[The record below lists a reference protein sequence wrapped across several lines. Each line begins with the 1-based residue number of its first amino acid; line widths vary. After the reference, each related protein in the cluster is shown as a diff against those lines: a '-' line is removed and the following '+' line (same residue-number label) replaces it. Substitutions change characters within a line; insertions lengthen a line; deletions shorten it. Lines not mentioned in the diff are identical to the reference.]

1 MNGPDNKPQ
10 RRFWPSWAASMAVA
24 AAALVVTPARAIDVD
39 AGDYTALPAGTKLG
53 LLYYQHATRNRLY
66 DGGDRVPINARL
78 DSDVG
83 IVRGV
88 YFMDIGGFIVD
99 PQFLLPVGKL
109 KAKNDLSALGSDS
122 GIGDLLLAATVWFN
136 KPGSKENFGIT
147 PFVFAP
153 VGSYDKNQALNLGEN
168 RWKFALQAGWIKP
181 LSDSVTMDLIADF
194 TLHGKN
200 DDFGATSATLKQKP
214 LFQFQGWWRY
224 NLTPQI
230 DLRFGLSHV
239 TGGAT
244 KVDGVNQDDRQAT
257 SKFSLG
263 AAWFVAPTTQLLAT
277 YGQDIKVKNG
287 FKENARL
294 NLRLLQIF

>member
-1 MNGPDNKPQ
+1 MRQ
-10 RRFWPSWAASMAVA
+10 HRFWRTMTAMLFVGATTLA
-24 AAALVVTPARAIDVD
+24 AAPAHAIDVD

-53 LLYYQHATRNRLY
+53 LAYYQHATRNRAY
-66 DGGDRVPINARL
+66 AGGDRVPIDARL
-78 DSDVG
+78 DSDIG
-83 IVRGV
+83 ILRGV

-99 PQFLLPVGKL
+99 PQFLVPFGKL

-122 GIGDLLLAATVWFN
+122 GVGDLLLAATLWLN

-147 PFVFAP
+147 PFIIAP
-153 VGSYDKNQALNLGEN
+153 TGSYDRNAALNLGEN

-181 LSDSVTMDLIADF
+181 LSDSVTMDLIGDV

-224 NLTPQI
+224 HLSQQL
-230 DLRFGLSHV
+230 DLRAGLSHV
-239 TGGAT
+239 TGGKT
-244 KVDGVNQDDRQAT
+244 QVNGVDQDDRQAT
-257 SKFSLG
+257 TKLSFG
-263 AAWFVAPTTQLLAT
+263 AGYFVGPATQVLAT
-277 YGQDIKVKNG
+277 VGQDIKVKNG
-287 FKENARL
+287 LKENARL